1 MRSQPGD
8 TDVLCPHC
16 GSTLPAAGHFC
27 AICGRRQGRSR
38 ERAPQPADKSTA
50 VSEPKTDRT
59 AADHARL
66 AGRGV
71 RLSSSLLDTAAMLSP
86 TLPLA
91 IAAATLRVAQV
102 VYIVMPV
109 AFAAVWVW
117 MQIWQGLTGSS
128 FGKAMLGLRL
138 VRAADNRHP
147 GLGAVL
153 IRSGVF
159 IATLGLAAL
168 PVMRSR
174 TPRSGLHDRVSGVKV
189 VDLTHSPG
197 PDGAPP
203 PVGRRRPAAPMRRV
217 SSPISITSTGWC

>member
-1 MRSQPGD
+1 MRSQSAN

-27 AICGRRQGRSR
+27 SACGRRQSRSR
-38 ERAPQPADKSTA
+38 ERAPQPARVIPA
-50 VSEPKTDRT
+50 VVDAKTDRI
-59 AADHARL
+59 AADHVQL

-71 RLSSSLLDTAAMLSP
+71 RLSSALLDIAAMLSP

-117 MQIWQGLTGSS
+117 MQIWQGLTGST

-138 VRAADNRHP
+138 VRATDNRHP

-159 IATLGLAAL
+159 IATFGLAAL

-174 TPRSGLHDRVSGVKV
+174 TPRSGLHDRVSGLKV
-189 VDLTHSPG
+189 IDLTHSPG
-197 PDGAPP
+197 PDGTQPP
-203 PVGRRRPAAPMRRV
+203 AGRRRPMTPKRRV
-217 SSPISITSTGWC
+217 SSPISITSPGWC